1 MMADPFD
8 MQERLA
14 EINAERAAKKMA
26 AHQAAE
32 QKLKE
37 AAMPPRMQRA
47 AQVTCPCC
55 SDCTLLMVPVNKLVQ
70 TTGRFS
76 EPTKHMTSPTLHNLT
91 SAWTSVN
98 MISVCMIS
106 QRFPKAASSVEP
118 QSCNT
123 YLSHQQ
129 KYVACYPAW
138 PDSKPGWLFA
148 RPAF

>member
-1 MMADPFD
+1 MADPFD

-37 AAMPPRMQRA
+37 AAMPPRMQLA

-55 SDCTLLMVPVNKLVQ
+55 SDCTLLVVPVKKLVQ

-76 EPTKHMTSPTLHNLT
+76 EPTKHTMLPTLYNLSLDKCRYDKRLHDKST
-91 SAWTSVN
+91 IA
-98 MISVCMIS
+98 
-106 QRFPKAASSVEP
+106 
-118 QSCNT
+118 QSCK
-123 YLSHQQ
+123 Q
-129 KYVACYPAW
+129 C
-138 PDSKPGWLFA
+138 
-148 RPAF
+148 